1 MASVTIATGLAH
13 SSAVQL
19 GTSSKTH
26 IHYMTVDSLNKLLVD
41 NIPDG
46 AKITKATLK
55 VVCRYT
61 LPNAILD
68 SVYANITLYAKFCN
82 EGNYSSGTTLL
93 TVDKIAED
101 NNGTY
106 TADITAHINPN
117 SRLCSTQ
124 YNCFYVYST
133 TSNVMVR
140 NYYCPNIDLI
150 VEYEMITHKITTEAS
165 PAEGGTVEGGGTYN
179 LYSTATL
186 IATPASGYKFVEWSG
201 GVTTPTINVRVTAD
215 VTITAYFEKNSYTV
229 TFKNYDD
236 TVISTQTVTGGGSAT
251 APANPTR
258 NHDASYHYVFAGW
271 DKSFSNITADT
282 VIKATYNAVAHSYT
296 FTPTAE
302 GRRKHICT
310 CGYSYIERA
319 YDIGYENLFSFADW
333 AETGCAKGSG
343 SGSGS
348 VAYSITNGTVTLS
361 GSGDFYT
368 AYGGGSGYYQI
379 PVTAGVEYIFRYDV
393 TSTGGKQAFVFFYND
408 SGNGITGAIHNGVAQ
423 SAPHIGKYDGSHIVF
438 TVPNGCTKVGIRVGI
453 TGTAEATYSNIAIY
467 KTSLAAALNEITNR
481 QYRKVFF
488 IGEAVGTLYT
498 PVREGYTF
506 KGWYLGENGTGSQV
520 TASGK
525 LSESTTV
532 YALWLLEAINNILV
546 NKARP
551 KEIYFDENNIV
562 FVVDG
567 DIPTLEASLYDT
579 VNGHHIKVQNTAPSG
594 MTKCKTVYRDLVK
607 VYG

>member
-13 SSAVQL
+13 SGAVQL

-26 IHYMTVDSLNKLLVD
+26 IHYMTVDSLNKLLLD

-46 AKITKATLK
+46 AKITKVTLK

-82 EGNYSSGTTLL
+82 EGNYGSGTTLL
-93 TVDKIAED
+93 TVDKIADD

-106 TADITAHINPN
+106 TADITNHINLT
-117 SRLCSTQ
+117 SHLCATQ

-150 VEYEMITHKITTEAS
+150 VEYDEPK
-165 PAEGGTVEGGGTYN
+165 
-179 LYSTATL
+179 
-186 IATPASGYKFVEWSG
+186 
-201 GVTTPTINVRVTAD
+201 
-215 VTITAYFEKNSYTV
+215 SYTV

-236 TVISTQTVTGGGSAT
+236 TVISTQAVTGGGSAT
-251 APANPTR
+251 APENPTR

-282 VIKATYNAVAHSYT
+282 DIKATYNAVAHSYT
-296 FTPTAE
+296 FTPTDE

-333 AETGCAKGSG
+333 AETDCAKGSG

-379 PVTAGVEYIFRYDV
+379 PVTAGAEYIFRYDV

-438 TVPNGCTKVGIRVGI
+438 TVPDGCTKVGIRVGI

-467 KTSLAAALNEITNR
+467 KTSLEAALNEITNR

-498 PVREGYTF
+498 PVREGYSF
-506 KGWYLGENGTGSQV
+506 KGWFLGENGTGSQV
-520 TASGK
+520 TASVK

-546 NKARP
+546 NKVKP

-579 VNGHHIKVQNTAPSG
+579 VDGYHIKVQNTAPSG
-594 MTKCKTVYRDLVK
+594 MTKCKTVYRALVK